1 MPPLHNAVHI
11 PRILLPAHADMRSW
25 AVIACDQFTSDENYW
40 RQVRRQIDGRE
51 STYNLIFPEIYLK
64 DNPEGRISSIN
75 AAMKD
80 YLARGVFEELEEGFI
95 LVERT
100 TKESGTRTGLI
111 IAVDLESY
119 SFSGAAPIRS
129 TEATIPERIPPR
141 VRIRRDAPL
150 ELPHVILLYD
160 DPGFKVTGAVQRGRT
175 LYDFDLMLGGGHIK
189 GTFVKNSGD
198 IKAAFGTLAQGQDD
212 GLLFAVGD
220 GNHSLAA
227 AKTCWENLKPT
238 LNDEQRATHPARFAL
253 CEAINIYD
261 DAMPFL
267 PIHRFVG
274 TAQAERFIAGWP
286 LSGERT
292 VRAISSQGEKL
303 LPFPADIPQGIA
315 ELDLY
320 IESFLAEH
328 GGEVDYIHGE
338 DELCT
343 LANSGVGILLPSIG
357 KSEFFNLIKKGN
369 LPKKTFSLGE
379 GNEKR
384 YYIEAKKI
392 R

>member
-1 MPPLHNAVHI
+1 MPTLHNAVHI

-119 SFSGAAPIRS
+119 SFSGAASIRS

-160 DPGFKVTGAVQRGRT
+160 DPGFKVTGAVQKGRT

-198 IKAAFGTLAQGQDD
+198 IKVAFGTLAQGQED

-227 AKTCWENLKPT
+227 AKTCWENIKPT
-238 LNDEQRATHPARFAL
+238 INDEQRATHPARFAL

-274 TAQAERFIAGWP
+274 TAHAERFIAGWQ

-292 VRAISSQGEKL
+292 VRAISSQDEKL

-320 IESFLAEH
+320 IESFLAEY
-328 GGEVDYIHGE
+328 GGEADYIHGE